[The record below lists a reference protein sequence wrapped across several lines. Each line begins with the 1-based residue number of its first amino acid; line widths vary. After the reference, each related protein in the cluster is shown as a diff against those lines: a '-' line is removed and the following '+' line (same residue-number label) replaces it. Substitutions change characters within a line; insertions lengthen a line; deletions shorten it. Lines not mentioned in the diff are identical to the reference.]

1 MTLKTKINI
10 ANIGLNEFFDRK
22 SDIVYGLFHALSDLG
37 YDVIVTHNSL
47 SAKCYNLIIGS
58 DILAG
63 DESAVNNIIHSKFD
77 YAIYEVE
84 NFNGKTVN
92 YRRKF
97 DIENYKKLLSNSN
110 LVITPYK
117 FNLPHL
123 QAVCGEK
130 KVVYA
135 RWGYHNSMIINGG
148 QKSGQHHYD
157 GLFIGLIKGARVA
170 KYHKLSETAGG
181 KVLFIDQEH
190 PFTFRN
196 FGLLTSR
203 YGLALSY
210 GETDNFVNPFRLYLM
225 AANGLPILADHT
237 VDDDNYLDIC
247 ECMPFEE
254 IQDQL
259 TRPAPR
265 TSNILERCNEMPLTG
280 NLKGVI

>member
-10 ANIGLNEFFDRK
+10 AHIGLNEFFDRK
-22 SDIVYGLFHALSDLG
+22 SDIIYGLFHALSDLG
-37 YDVIVTHNSL
+37 YEVIVTHNSL
-47 SAKCYNLIIGS
+47 SAKYYNLIIGS

-63 DESAVNNIIHSKFD
+63 DESSVNNIIHSKFD

-92 YRRKF
+92 YRREF
-97 DIENYKKLLSNSN
+97 NIENYKRLISNSS

-135 RWGYHNSMIINGG
+135 RWGYHNSMIIDDG
-148 QKSGQHHYD
+148 QKSQHHQYD
-157 GLFIGLIKGARVA
+157 GLFIGLMKGARVE
-170 KYHKLSETAGG
+170 KYHKLSGTEGM
-181 KVLFIDQEH
+181 KVLFIDQNH

-254 IQDQL
+254 IPNQL
-259 TRPAPR
+259 IRPAPR
-265 TSNILERCNEMPLTG
+265 STDILEKCIELPLAE
-280 NLKGVI
+280 NLKGII